1 MVEVDDEDLAV
12 ANLAGLC
19 RAGDRFDGFV
29 DERRGDYQACMA
41 KCGRLNGAICNS
53 YCDAKIPQRV
63 AMGICTSKGSS
74 GG

>member
-1 MVEVDDEDLAV
+1 MLNAAWLILHLMASAAPVPESV
-12 ANLAGLC
+12 AARPAGVSC
-19 RAGDRFDGFV
+19 T
-29 DERRGDYQACMA
+29 YQACMA

-63 AMGICTSKGSS
+63 AMGVCTSQGPR

>member
-1 MVEVDDEDLAV
+1 MLNAAWLILHLMTSAAPLPERTA
-12 ANLAGLC
+12 ARPAGISC
-19 RAGDRFDGFV
+19 T
-29 DERRGDYQACMA
+29 YQACMA

-63 AMGICTSKGSS
+63 AMGVCTAQAPY

>member
-1 MVEVDDEDLAV
+1 MLNAAWLIVHLMASAAPMLEGA
-12 ANLAGLC
+12 AARPAGMSC
-19 RAGDRFDGFV
+19 T
-29 DERRGDYQACMA
+29 YQACMA

-63 AMGICTSKGSS
+63 AMGICTSQGPH

>member
-1 MVEVDDEDLAV
+1 MLNAAWLILHLMASATPVSESITARP
-12 ANLAGLC
+12 AGVSC
-19 RAGDRFDGFV
+19 T
-29 DERRGDYQACMA
+29 YQACMM

-63 AMGICTSKGSS
+63 AMGVCTSKGAS

>member
-1 MVEVDDEDLAV
+1 MLNAAWLIVHLM
-12 ANLAGLC
+12 AGAAPVL
-19 RAGDRFDGFV
+19 DGAAARPSGV
-29 DERRGDYQACMA
+29 NCTYQACMT
-41 KCGRLNGAICNS
+41 KCRRLNGAICNS

>member
-1 MVEVDDEDLAV
+1 MLNAAWLIVHLMAGAGPMPDGV
-12 ANLAGLC
+12 AARPAGISC
-19 RAGDRFDGFV
+19 T
-29 DERRGDYQACMA
+29 YKACMA

-63 AMGICTSKGSS
+63 AMGVCTAQGSY